1 MKFLFIWSLVLGLS
15 LHCEAQN
22 LKGKVKEQNG
32 EGIPGVAV
40 AVEGGQGTFTDI
52 DGNFTLNNI
61 KKGDKLIFSFI
72 GYETQEVIIANQT
85 DLQVTMANAANELE
99 EIVVVGYGTQNK
111 KEVTGA
117 VSVISSETIQ
127 RINPVRVEQALQG
140 QVAGVNI
147 TSQSGSPGSGST
159 INIRGISTNGDSRPL
174 ILVDGN
180 VIEDL
185 SVINPQD
192 IESVNVL
199 KDATA
204 GIYGVRAANGVI
216 LIVTKSG
223 RLNTKMKFDLTTYYG
238 VQSTTRKIPV
248 LNATEYALL
257 KNESFTFGGSRP
269 PFRSIEG
276 LGVGT
281 DWQDLIFQNA
291 PIYSLNL
298 GMNGGKKKSK
308 YSAGVSYLDQD
319 GIVGGSSAK
328 FQRIT
333 TRGNYTYDFSKK
345 LKVNV
350 TGLYLYTDKNSLL
363 ENSLGSVLFNA
374 LNMAPTLPIR
384 DSNGSFTLAEGLG
397 NEVINPAAQINDTYN
412 SSQVNKISGTLG
424 ITYNVLKN
432 LEFNSRFQFNHA
444 VVDGQLFSPEAFYG
458 SGKVFNVARSAYTEN
473 QSVFQDYTWDNYLTY
488 STSFGG
494 SHNVK
499 AMLGSSVFKTIG
511 EFASSTG
518 FNIPD
523 NSIGNAT
530 LDNVTDVIDNFQNG
544 NNMFDSRL
552 LSYFTRVQYD
562 FKGKYLLSAVLRRDG
577 STKFGP
583 KNQFGYFPSISA
595 GWNVSDEAFFKNI
608 TFVNQLKLRASYGI
622 VGNDRIADYGFVSL
636 LNGEGVYV
644 FNNDLVFG
652 RTIGRLNNPE
662 IQWEEQK
669 TLDIGFDAKFGGNK
683 WNLTMDYFKK
693 RTEKLLLVAEVSGI
707 LGASAPGSSP
717 PITNAGTVDNQGL
730 EFQLGY
736 VEQLS
741 KNFSVNASFNATR
754 LVNNVLFVNSEG
766 GFLAGGSFGVGQ
778 EPPSR
783 MEVGQSIGYFYGY
796 KTNGIFQTASE
807 VAESSAQQNATPG
820 DLKFVD
826 TNNDGIIDASD
837 RTNIGSPIPD
847 IVMGFNIGFDYKN
860 IDFSCY
866 TFASVGNEIVRN
878 YERNQPLT
886 NFTAYAKDRWT
897 GEGSTNV
904 HPKLSTGT
912 NSNILFSDY
921 FVEDGSYVRVQNV
934 QLGYTVGQNWKNITK
949 CRIYVLVVNPVT
961 LTKYT
966 GYDPSASSGAPIG
979 GGIDQGFYPLPRT
992 YQLGLNLN
1000 F

>member
-1 MKFLFIWSLVLGLS
+1 MKSLLFGLLLMLLGFCS
-15 LHCEAQN
+15 EAQN
-22 LKGKVKEQNG
+22 LRGTVKEQNG
-32 EGIPGVAV
+32 EGIPGVTV
-40 AVEGGQGTFTDI
+40 SVSGGQGTITNI
-52 DGNFTLNNI
+52 DGTFSLSSF
-61 KKGDKLIFSFI
+61 KKGDKVTFSFV
-72 GYETQEVIIANQT
+72 GYETQEVIISNQT
-85 DLQVTMANAANELE
+85 NLEITLVDKTNELQE
-99 EIVVVGYGTQNK
+99 VVVVGYGTQNK

-117 VSVISSETIQ
+117 VSVVSSETIQ

-223 RLNTKMKFDLTTYYG
+223 RLNTKTTFDLTTYYG
-238 VQSTTRKIPV
+238 VQNTTRKIPV

-257 KNESFTFGGSRP
+257 KNEAFSFGGARP

-281 DWQDLIFQNA
+281 DWQDIIFQNA

-308 YSAGVSYLDQD
+308 YSVGVSYLDQD

-328 FQRIT
+328 FRRVT
-333 TRGNYTYDFSKK
+333 TRGNYSYDFSKK

-374 LNMAPTLPIR
+374 LNMAPTLSVR
-384 DSNGSFTLAEGLG
+384 DNNGKFTLAEGLG
-397 NEVINPAAQINDTYN
+397 NEVINPVAQINDTYN
-412 SSQVNKISGTLG
+412 SNQVNKISGTLG
-424 ITYNVLKN
+424 LTYNIVKN
-432 LEFNSRFQFNHA
+432 LEFNARFQFNHA
-444 VVDGQLFSPEAFYG
+444 VVDGQLFSPEVFYG
-458 SGKVFNVARSAYTEN
+458 SGKVFNVARSGYTEN
-473 QSVFQDYTWDNYLTY
+473 KSIFQDYTWDNYLTY
-488 STSFGG
+488 NTSFGG
-494 SHNVK
+494 VHNVK
-499 AMLGSSVFKTIG
+499 AMVGSSAFKTIG

-518 FNIPD
+518 FNIPG
-523 NSIGNAT
+523 NSIENAS
-530 LDNVTDVIDNFQNG
+530 LDKASDVVDNFQNG
-544 NNMFDSRL
+544 NNTFDSRL
-552 LSYFTRVQYD
+552 LSYFTRLQYD

-583 KNQFGYFPSISA
+583 KNQFGFFPSVSA
-595 GWNVSDEAFFKNI
+595 GWNISDESFFKSI
-608 TFVNQLKLRASYGI
+608 KAIDALKLRASYGI

-636 LNGEGVYV
+636 LNGEGAYV
-644 FNNDLVFG
+644 FNDDIIFG
-652 RTIGRLNNPE
+652 KAIGRLNNPE

-683 WNLTMDYFKK
+683 WSLTMDYFKK
-693 RTEKLLLVAEVSGI
+693 RTEKLLLVAEASGI
-707 LGASAPGSSP
+707 LGATAPGSSP
-717 PITNAGTVDNQGL
+717 PIINAGTVDNQGL

-736 VEQLS
+736 VQQVSKDLS
-741 KNFSVNASFNATR
+741 FNASFNATR

-783 MEVGQSIGYFYGY
+783 MEVGQPIGYFYGY
-796 KTNGIFQTASE
+796 KTNGIFQTATE
-807 VAESSAQQNATPG
+807 LAEWPTQQNVSPG

-826 TNNDGIIDASD
+826 TNNDGKIDADD

-847 IVMGFNIGFDYKN
+847 LIMGLNVGFDYKN
-860 IDFSCY
+860 FDFSCY
-866 TFASVGNEIVRN
+866 TFASVGNEIMRN

-886 NFTAYAKDRWT
+886 NQTAYAKNRWV

-904 HPKLSTGT
+904 YPKLSTGA
-912 NSNILFSDY
+912 NSNVLFSDY
-921 FVEDGSYVRVQNV
+921 FVEDGSYVRIQNA
-934 QLGYTVGQNWKNITK
+934 QLGYTVGKNWKNISK
-949 CRIYVLVVNPVT
+949 CRIYALVANPFT
-961 LTKYT
+961 FTKYK

-979 GGIDQGFYPLPRT
+979 GGIDQGFYPVPRT